1 MVTLVTETG
10 ALVGVLGSEEVTLC
24 AHTIFSHK
32 PNVLWEGQ
40 PRPGRRD
47 RKPLF
52 PNDGRE
58 AGGQVK
64 RLEPDIQN
72 GVLPG
77 AAQSLLLNATLCKG
91 HDFAVLCITQRLVNV
106 HPETLSCGE

>member
-24 AHTIFSHK
+24 AHTTFSHK

-47 RKPLF
+47 R
-52 PNDGRE
+52 
-58 AGGQVK
+58 
-64 RLEPDIQN
+64 
-72 GVLPG
+72 
-77 AAQSLLLNATLCKG
+77 
-91 HDFAVLCITQRLVNV
+91 
-106 HPETLSCGE
+106 

>member
-47 RKPLF
+47 R
-52 PNDGRE
+52 
-58 AGGQVK
+58 
-64 RLEPDIQN
+64 
-72 GVLPG
+72 
-77 AAQSLLLNATLCKG
+77 
-91 HDFAVLCITQRLVNV
+91 
-106 HPETLSCGE
+106 